1 MENHL
6 EDSTIQNNL
15 ENLNFEDFL
24 QADTK
29 IKNNSEDINISTI
42 QSSIT
47 AATQLTIAPLA
58 ATLFGLDA
66 TQSKNEKFSKE
77 VSEYATSK
85 EVISSLSK
93 EIGEPNETEAEE
105 DFIERA
111 SNVLR
116 KILKEKFK
124 I

>member
-1 MENHL
+1 MENHS
-6 EDSTIQNNL
+6 EESHIQNNL
-15 ENLNFEDFL
+15 ESINLENFL
-24 QADTK
+24 KADTK
-29 IKNNSEDINISTI
+29 IKNDCEDINVTTI
-42 QSSIT
+42 QASIT
-47 AATQLTIAPLA
+47 AATQLSLAPIA
-58 ATLFGLDA
+58 ATLFGLNG
-66 TQSKNEKFSKE
+66 THRKSEKFSKE

-93 EIGEPNETEAEE
+93 EIGEPNETETEE

-124 I
+124 V

>member
-1 MENHL
+1 MENHS
-6 EDSTIQNNL
+6 EDSTTHNNL
-15 ENLNFEDFL
+15 ENLQFEDFL
-24 QADTK
+24 QADKK
-29 IKNNSEDINISTI
+29 IKNNPEDINISKI
-42 QSSIT
+42 QSSIAT
-47 AATQLTIAPLA
+47 ATQLSIASLA
-58 ATLFGLDA
+58 TTLFRLDD
-66 TQSKNEKFSKE
+66 TQRKSEKFSKE

-93 EIGEPNETEAEE
+93 KIGEPTETEAEE

-116 KILKEKFK
+116 EILKEKFK

>member
-1 MENHL
+1 MENHS

-15 ENLNFEDFL
+15 ENLNFEDFW

-29 IKNNSEDINISTI
+29 NKNNSEDINVSTI
-42 QSSIT
+42 QSSIA
-47 AATQLTIAPLA
+47 AATQLSIAPLA
-58 ATLFGLDA
+58 GTLFGLDD
-66 TQSKNEKFSKE
+66 TQSKSEKFSKE
-77 VSEYATSK
+77 VSEYVTSK

-93 EIGEPNETEAEE
+93 KIGEPNETEAEE

-116 KILKEKFK
+116 EILKEKFK

>member
-1 MENHL
+1 MENHS
-6 EDSTIQNNL
+6 EDSTIHNNL
-15 ENLNFEDFL
+15 ENLQFEDFL
-24 QADTK
+24 QADKK
-29 IKNNSEDINISTI
+29 IKNNPEDINISKI
-42 QSSIT
+42 QSSIAT
-47 AATQLTIAPLA
+47 ATQLSIASLA
-58 ATLFGLDA
+58 TTLFGLDD
-66 TQSKNEKFSKE
+66 TQRKSEKFSKE

-93 EIGEPNETEAEE
+93 KIGEPTETEAEE

-116 KILKEKFK
+116 EILKEKFK

>member
-1 MENHL
+1 MENNS
-6 EDSTIQNNL
+6 EGYTIQNNL
-15 ENLNFEDFL
+15 ENLNFEDFWE
-24 QADTK
+24 ADTK
-29 IKNNSEDINISTI
+29 IPNNSEDINVSTI
-42 QSSIT
+42 QSSIA
-47 AATQLTIAPLA
+47 AATIIATAPLA
-58 ATLFGLDA
+58 ATLFGLDD
-66 TQSKNEKFSKE
+66 TQRKSENFSKE
-77 VSEYATSK
+77 VSEYVTSK

>member
-1 MENHL
+1 MENHSKDPII
-6 EDSTIQNNL
+6 ENHP
-15 ENLNFEDFL
+15 ENLKFKDFW
-24 QADTK
+24 QADSQ
-29 IKNNSEDINISTI
+29 IKNSSEDINVSTI
-42 QSSIT
+42 QSSIA
-47 AATQLTIAPLA
+47 AATQLSIAPLA
-58 ATLFGLDA
+58 ATLFGLDD
-66 TQSKNEKFSKE
+66 TQSKSEKFSKE

-93 EIGEPNETEAEE
+93 EIGEPNETETEE

-116 KILKEKFK
+116 EILKEKFK

>member
-1 MENHL
+1 MENHSK
-6 EDSTIQNNL
+6 DSKIQKNL
-15 ENLNFEDFL
+15 ENLNFENFW

-29 IKNNSEDINISTI
+29 NQNDFKGINVSTI
-42 QSSIT
+42 QASIA
-47 AATQLTIAPLA
+47 AATQISIASVA
-58 ATLFGLDA
+58 TTLFGLDD
-66 TQSKNEKFSKE
+66 TQIKKEKFSQE

-93 EIGEPNETEAEE
+93 EIGEPHETEAEE

-111 SNVLR
+111 NNVLR
-116 KILKEKFK
+116 EILKKKFN

>member
-1 MENHL
+1 MENHS
-6 EDSTIQNNL
+6 EDSTTHNNL
-15 ENLNFEDFL
+15 ENLQFEDFL
-24 QADTK
+24 QADKK
-29 IKNNSEDINISTI
+29 IKNNPEDINISKI
-42 QSSIT
+42 QSSIAT
-47 AATQLTIAPLA
+47 ATQLSIASLA
-58 ATLFGLDA
+58 TTLFGLDD
-66 TQSKNEKFSKE
+66 TQRKSEKFSKE

-93 EIGEPNETEAEE
+93 KIGEPTETEAEE

-116 KILKEKFK
+116 EILKEKFK

>member
-1 MENHL
+1 MENHS
-6 EDSTIQNNL
+6 EGSTIQNNL
-15 ENLNFEDFL
+15 ENLNFEDFW

-29 IKNNSEDINISTI
+29 ISNNPEDINVSTI
-42 QSSIT
+42 QSSIA
-47 AATQLTIAPLA
+47 AATLIATAPLA
-58 ATLFGLDA
+58 ATLFGLDD
-66 TQSKNEKFSKE
+66 TQRKSEKFSKE

>member
-29 IKNNSEDINISTI
+29 IKNNSVDINISTI
-42 QSSIT
+42 QSSIA
-47 AATQLTIAPLA
+47 AATLIATAPLA
-58 ATLFGLDA
+58 ATLFGLDD
-66 TQSKNEKFSKE
+66 TQRKSEKFSKE

-85 EVISSLSK
+85 EVIYSLSK
-93 EIGEPNETEAEE
+93 KIGEPNETEAEE

-116 KILKEKFK
+116 EILKEKFK

>member
-1 MENHL
+1 MENHS
-6 EDSTIQNNL
+6 EGSTIQNNL
-15 ENLNFEDFL
+15 ENLNFEDFW
-24 QADTK
+24 QANTK
-29 IKNNSEDINISTI
+29 KLNNSEDINVSTI
-42 QSSIT
+42 QASIA
-47 AATQLTIAPLA
+47 AATLIITAPLA
-58 ATLFGLDA
+58 ATLFGLDN
-66 TQSKNEKFSKE
+66 TQRKSENFSKE